1 MAIDQLFNPIN
12 PEAFKKQAAFAKIR
26 RAPSTFRNHFKAGL
40 SEVTAL
46 SHSLNPGDGA
56 GVEPAPRLLNPVPP
70 DKEWTMNALSHWEP
84 CSQLKDLLEL
94 LGRVFGVIPARTTN
108 GDKKSMPIPLGND
121 GCGTRS
127 T

>member
-1 MAIDQLFNPIN
+1 VALQGL
-12 PEAFKKQAAFAKIR
+12 AFAAHGLLRKY
-26 RAPSTFRNHFKAGL
+26 GL
-40 SEVTAL
+40 SG
-46 SHSLNPGDGA
+46 NK
-56 GVEPAPRLLNPVPP
+56 EPEIVLAEAHRSRRYLRLNPVPP
-70 DKEWTMNALSHWEP
+70 DKKWAMDALSHWEP